1 MKANTLQEIFD
12 VLVENGSLAGSR
24 IPTCKSALR
33 QYASLLEVEMAHC
46 TPNLFNKPTAERNA
60 LIERGMTRTKRDR
73 KNGSSTLS
81 ESAIRN
87 TKNNITYVFRKAVE
101 AGLLP
106 TSAVELPSWR
116 RARKALSNLYGGI
129 RVPPRGECQF
139 TKKYILDPVPST
151 LAAEFETYR
160 IWCTS
165 QFNPERPNSL
175 KRRMTTHINA
185 HDGLLRI
192 AGFLVKYRNVAPDSL
207 TLAALC
213 EPNNVKEF
221 LGWFIEAR
229 GKSTATSS
237 KASQYAQT
245 LARYFSLSAA
255 TPTERQFY
263 EERVRELKELH
274 RRLPRE
280 TSAYD
285 KSKRWL
291 SLKQIEAVGKALDPF
306 NPVQINERAPKVRD
320 EINRQLVYLKN
331 EGAPRNTNYN
341 FTRFAGWA
349 GVSLMLRLLVRI
361 PLRQRNLREMAW
373 NPTQP
378 EAGLNLYKRDSR
390 WFLLFVGEQLKVA
403 HKGKEVNTIEHEF
416 PIEIVPD
423 LERWLYLWR
432 PLLTKFER
440 THSVIKDLRSD
451 GGQSSQEYVF
461 LNAIGNPYTSNLMH
475 VAIKKATFKYAGV
488 AVNPH
493 MIRTIYAT
501 EQMRDTHDPQTTAYM
516 LNNKPETMQKFY
528 YELIKVDAA
537 ARARSWT
544 AQKFAE

>member
-1 MKANTLQEIFD
+1 
-12 VLVENGSLAGSR
+12 
-24 IPTCKSALR
+24 
-33 QYASLLEVEMAHC
+33 
-46 TPNLFNKPTAERNA
+46 
-60 LIERGMTRTKRDR
+60 
-73 KNGSSTLS
+73 
-81 ESAIRN
+81 
-87 TKNNITYVFRKAVE
+87 
-101 AGLLP
+101 
-106 TSAVELPSWR
+106 
-116 RARKALSNLYGGI
+116 
-129 RVPPRGECQF
+129 
-139 TKKYILDPVPST
+139 
-151 LAAEFETYR
+151 
-160 IWCTS
+160 
-165 QFNPERPNSL
+165 
-175 KRRMTTHINA
+175 
-185 HDGLLRI
+185 
-192 AGFLVKYRNVAPDSL
+192 
-207 TLAALC
+207 
-213 EPNNVKEF
+213 
-221 LGWFIEAR
+221 
-229 GKSTATSS
+229 
-237 KASQYAQT
+237 
-245 LARYFSLSAA
+245 
-255 TPTERQFY
+255 
-263 EERVRELKELH
+263 
-274 RRLPRE
+274 
-280 TSAYD
+280 
-285 KSKRWL
+285 
-291 SLKQIEAVGKALDPF
+291 
-306 NPVQINERAPKVRD
+306 
-320 EINRQLVYLKN
+320 
-331 EGAPRNTNYN
+331 
-341 FTRFAGWA
+341 
-349 GVSLMLRLLVRI
+349 MLRLLVRI

-403 HKGKEVNTIEHEF
+403 YKGKEVNTIEHEF